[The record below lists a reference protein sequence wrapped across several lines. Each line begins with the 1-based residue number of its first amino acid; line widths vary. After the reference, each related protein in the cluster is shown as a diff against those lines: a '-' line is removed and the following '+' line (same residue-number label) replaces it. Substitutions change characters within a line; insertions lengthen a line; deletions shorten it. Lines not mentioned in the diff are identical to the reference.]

1 MKNVDQRELLVRYFS
16 AEATTEERA
25 RVEAWRQASAE
36 NQRVFAELAKIWQH
50 AVPERA
56 PQIPNV
62 DQAWSELSAQ
72 LGLPPEAQPARIL
85 EMKKASQIPTPAQ
98 KVFRSDRYF
107 WAAAAVLLL
116 AFATILYRYSQKAMG
131 LKTVATAYAQQE
143 SVELP
148 DGSIVKLNSGSEIQ
162 FPKNFPDSARY
173 VVLTGEAY
181 FEVIHDERPFY
192 VNTGNAQIRV
202 LGTKFGIWARDE
214 QTRVT
219 VREGRVS
226 LRALELPPVAAV
238 ELTANQM
245 SACQQ
250 QNPPE
255 PPRAIDA
262 EQLLGWLEGKI
273 VFDQTSLTEVVAE
286 LQRVYNVTIALADP
300 SLGKHTIT
308 GSFLHKPIESVLAS
322 ICLTL
327 DLQYAKQDDKF
338 VISN

>member
-1 MKNVDQRELLVRYFS
+1 MKNVDQHELLTRYFS
-16 AEATTEERA
+16 GEATTAERA
-25 RVEAWRQASAE
+25 RVEAWRQASPE
-36 NQRVFAELAKIWQH
+36 NQQVFADLAQIWQY
-50 AVPERA
+50 AAPRRL
-56 PQIPNV
+56 PQIPNI
-62 DQAWSELSAQ
+62 DQAWSELSAK

-85 EMKKASQIPTPAQ
+85 EMKKAPLPAAR
-98 KVFRSDRYF
+98 KVFRSDRYV

-116 AFATILYRYSQKAMG
+116 AFATILYQYSHKATG
-131 LKTVATAYAQQE
+131 LKKITTAYAQQE

-148 DGSIVKLNSGSEIQ
+148 DGTVVKLNSGSEIQ
-162 FPKNFPDSARY
+162 FLKNFPDSARY
-173 VVLTGEAY
+173 VILTGEAY
-181 FEVIHDERPFY
+181 FEVTHDNRPFF

-214 QTRVT
+214 QTRLT

-245 SACQQ
+245 SVCRQ

-255 PPRAIDA
+255 SPRAIDA
-262 EQLLGWLEGKI
+262 GHLLGWLEGKI

-286 LQRVYNVTIALADP
+286 LQRVYNVTIELSDP
-300 SLGKHTIT
+300 ALGKHTIT
-308 GSFLHKPIESVLAS
+308 GSFHRKPIESVLAS

-327 DLQYAKQDDKF
+327 DLQYSKQDDKF
-338 VISN
+338 VISE

>member
-1 MKNVDQRELLVRYFS
+1 MKNVDQHELLSRYFS
-16 AEATTEERA
+16 GEATTAERA
-25 RVEAWRQASAE
+25 KIEAWRQASAE
-36 NQRVFAELAKIWQH
+36 NQRVFSGLAQIWQN
-50 AVPERA
+50 AAPEKL
-56 PQIPNV
+56 PPIPHV

-85 EMKKASQIPTPAQ
+85 EMKKTPQTTAPVR
-98 KVFRSDRYF
+98 KVFWSDRYV

-116 AFATILYRYSQKAMG
+116 AFATILYQYSQKATG

-148 DGSIVKLNSGSEIQ
+148 DGSLVKLNSGSRIQ

-181 FEVIHDERPFY
+181 FEVTHDHRPFY

-202 LGTKFGIWARDE
+202 LGTQFGIWARDE

-226 LRALELPPVAAV
+226 LRALELPPAAAV
-238 ELTANQM
+238 ELTANQT
-245 SACQQ
+245 SICRQ

-255 PPRAIDA
+255 PPRTIDA
-262 EQLLGWLEGKI
+262 GHLLGWLEGKI
-273 VFDQTSLTEVVAE
+273 VFDQTALTEVVAE
-286 LQRVYNVTIALADP
+286 LQRVYKVTIELSDPAL
-300 SLGKHTIT
+300 GQHTIT
-308 GSFLHKPIESVLAS
+308 GSFHRKPIESVLAS

-327 DLQYAKQDDKF
+327 DLQYSKQDDKF
-338 VISN
+338 VISR